1 MMEISDVKKEKIMKP
16 IKIKQKTLKD
26 TTHDKNLN
34 SIKAGKKKKNPLNPE
49 LFTSNFSPQ
58 TSHF

>member
-34 SIKAGKKKKNPLNPE
+34 SIKAG
-49 LFTSNFSPQ
+49 
-58 TSHF
+58 